1 MKSRIGGMPYFFSNR
16 VSVTNDSFQKLF
28 YGVVIVPRR
37 ASFSNWSGVVGVVF
51 LLLHCSHLLNFIF
64 ECAGGTNIFVL
75 GRALRTPPGRPH
87 RGIPPTPYHADLPT
101 WNLPIKKIY
110 PRPCLGA
117 VASRPFRFST
127 SLLSAVSFP
136 SASNPACFAKYLF
149 SEHTFH
155 VASSFC
161 IRCWMFC
168 NIFLSASV
176 IVSAV
181 ISIWSA
187 GLSPAESRNATNA
200 LTLPAIAWTA
210 CAAAIAS

>member
-51 LLLHCSHLLNFIF
+51 LPLHCSHLLNFIF

-87 RGIPPTPYHADLPT
+87 RGIPPPPYPAGLPA
-101 WNLPIKKIY
+101 WNLPLKKID
-110 PRPCLGA
+110 PRPFLDASIQQAFPLSCFPHSGTA
-117 VASRPFRFST
+117 VY
-127 SLLSAVSFP
+127 
-136 SASNPACFAKYLF
+136 FAKYLF
-149 SEHTFH
+149 SEHPFYVT
-155 VASSFC
+155 SSFC
-161 IRCWMFC
+161 IRFWMFC

-181 ISIWSA
+181 ISI
-187 GLSPAESRNATNA
+187 
-200 LTLPAIAWTA
+200 
-210 CAAAIAS
+210 